1 MLHTKINICIFF
13 FLLQHFISGGFSAGV
28 PATAIKPE
36 ESAAA
41 VSQNIKPDSDVK
53 TEPTAAAAVPVNPVS
68 NTRLV
73 R

>member
-13 FLLQHFISGGFSAGV
+13 FLLQHFISGGFSAGGV

-36 ESAAA
+36 ESAD
-41 VSQNIKPDSDVK
+41 VSQNIKTDSDVK